1 MSATVKKKKE
11 ESEKKKKKLDEPA
24 SSSSSSLDVLTEGLK
39 RSILPQI
46 RKLDGTI
53 ANARWMQKE
62 VTDATDRCSLEV
74 ERVISTTVGEEEED
88 NTTKGEREREE
99 EEIDERLRNVLESV
113 SKLRQRM
120 AKVVERERA
129 QREKLLRMRR
139 CDLDVLRAN
148 KGEECDF
155 EAVLRAEAYAK
166 QQR

>member
-11 ESEKKKKKLDEPA
+11 ESEKKKLDEPA
-24 SSSSSSLDVLTEGLK
+24 SSSSLDVLTEGLK

-88 NTTKGEREREE
+88 TTEKGEREREE

>member
-1 MSATVKKKKE
+1 MSATVKKKEKE

-24 SSSSSSLDVLTEGLK
+24 SSSSSLDVLTEGLK

-88 NTTKGEREREE
+88 TTKKGEREREE

>member
-1 MSATVKKKKE
+1 MSATVKKKEKE
-11 ESEKKKKKLDEPA
+11 ESEKKKKKLGEPA
-24 SSSSSSLDVLTEGLK
+24 SSSSSLDVLTEGLK

>member
-1 MSATVKKKKE
+1 MMSATVKKKKE
-11 ESEKKKKKLDEPA
+11 ESEKKKLEQA
-24 SSSSSSLDVLTEGLK
+24 SSSLDVLTEGLK

-74 ERVISTTVGEEEED
+74 ERVISTMVGEEEED

>member
-1 MSATVKKKKE
+1 MSTTLKKE
-11 ESEKKKKKLDEPA
+11 ESEKKKKLEPA
-24 SSSSSSLDVLTEGLK
+24 SSSLDVLTEGLK

-74 ERVISTTVGEEEED
+74 ERVISTMVGEEEED
-88 NTTKGEREREE
+88 NTKKGEREREE

>member
-11 ESEKKKKKLDEPA
+11 ESETKKKKLDEPA

-53 ANARWMQKE
+53 AHARWMQKE

>member
-1 MSATVKKKKE
+1 MSATVKKKEKE

-24 SSSSSSLDVLTEGLK
+24 SSSSSLDVLTEGLK

>member
-1 MSATVKKKKE
+1 MSATVKKKEKE
-11 ESEKKKKKLDEPA
+11 ESEKKKKKVDEPA
-24 SSSSSSLDVLTEGLK
+24 SSSSSLDVLTEGLK

-88 NTTKGEREREE
+88 TTTKGEREREE

>member
-1 MSATVKKKKE
+1 MRATVKKKEE
-11 ESEKKKKKLDEPA
+11 ESEKKKKLDEPA
-24 SSSSSSLDVLTEGLK
+24 SSSSSLDVLTEGLK

-88 NTTKGEREREE
+88 TTTKGEREREE

>member
-1 MSATVKKKKE
+1 MSATVKKKEKE

-24 SSSSSSLDVLTEGLK
+24 SSSSSLDVLTEGLK

-88 NTTKGEREREE
+88 TTTKGEREREE

>member
-11 ESEKKKKKLDEPA
+11 ESEKKKLDEPA
-24 SSSSSSLDVLTEGLK
+24 SSSSLDVLTEGLK

-88 NTTKGEREREE
+88 NTEKGEREREE

>member
-11 ESEKKKKKLDEPA
+11 ESEKKKKLDEPA
-24 SSSSSSLDVLTEGLK
+24 SSSSLDVLTEGLK

>member
-11 ESEKKKKKLDEPA
+11 ESEKKKKLDEPA
-24 SSSSSSLDVLTEGLK
+24 SSSSSLDVLTEGLK

-129 QREKLLRMRR
+129 QREKLLLMRR

>member
-1 MSATVKKKKE
+1 MSTTLKKE
-11 ESEKKKKKLDEPA
+11 ESEKKKLEPA
-24 SSSSSSLDVLTEGLK
+24 SSSLDVLTEGLK

-74 ERVISTTVGEEEED
+74 ERVISTIVGEEEED
-88 NTTKGEREREE
+88 NTKKGEREREE

>member
-1 MSATVKKKKE
+1 MSIARKKE
-11 ESEKKKKKLDEPA
+11 ESEKKKLEKPA
-24 SSSSSSLDVLTEGLK
+24 SSSLDVLTEGLK

-74 ERVISTTVGEEEED
+74 ERVISTMVGEEEED
-88 NTTKGEREREE
+88 NTKKGEREREE

>member
-11 ESEKKKKKLDEPA
+11 ESEKKKKLDEPA
-24 SSSSSSLDVLTEGLK
+24 SSSSSLDVLTEGLK

-88 NTTKGEREREE
+88 TTEKGEREREE

>member
-1 MSATVKKKKE
+1 MSTTLKKE
-11 ESEKKKKKLDEPA
+11 ESEKKLEQPA
-24 SSSSSSLDVLTEGLK
+24 SSSSSSSLDVLAEGLK

-53 ANARWMQKE
+53 AHARWMQKE

>member
-1 MSATVKKKKE
+1 MSTTLKKE
-11 ESEKKKKKLDEPA
+11 ESEKKKLEPA
-24 SSSSSSLDVLTEGLK
+24 SSSLDVLTEGLK

-62 VTDATDRCSLEV
+62 VTDATDQCSLEV
-74 ERVISTTVGEEEED
+74 ERVISTMVGEEEED
-88 NTTKGEREREE
+88 NTKKGEREREE

>member
-1 MSATVKKKKE
+1 MSATVKKKEKE

-24 SSSSSSLDVLTEGLK
+24 SSSSSLDVLTEGLK

-53 ANARWMQKE
+53 ANASWMQKE

-74 ERVISTTVGEEEED
+74 ERVISTMVGEEEED
-88 NTTKGEREREE
+88 NTKKGEREREE

-166 QQR
+166 RQR

>member
-1 MSATVKKKKE
+1 MSTALKKE
-11 ESEKKKKKLDEPA
+11 ESEKKKLEKPA
-24 SSSSSSLDVLTEGLK
+24 SSSLDVLTEGLK

-74 ERVISTTVGEEEED
+74 ERVISTMVGEEEED
-88 NTTKGEREREE
+88 NTKKGEREREE

-166 QQR
+166 RQR

>member
-1 MSATVKKKKE
+1 MSTARKKE
-11 ESEKKKKKLDEPA
+11 ESEKKKLEPA
-24 SSSSSSLDVLTEGLK
+24 SSSLDVLTEGLK

-74 ERVISTTVGEEEED
+74 ERVISTMVGEEEED
-88 NTTKGEREREE
+88 NTKKGEREREE

>member
-1 MSATVKKKKE
+1 MSTLKKE
-11 ESEKKKKKLDEPA
+11 ESEKKLEPA
-24 SSSSSSLDVLTEGLK
+24 SSSLDVLTEGLK

>member
-1 MSATVKKKKE
+1 MSTLKE
-11 ESEKKKKKLDEPA
+11 ESEKKLEAP
-24 SSSSSSLDVLTEGLK
+24 SSLDVLTEGLK

-46 RKLDGTI
+46 RTLDGTI
-53 ANARWMQKE
+53 ARARWMQKE

-74 ERVISTTVGEEEED
+74 ERVISTMIGEEEED
-88 NTTKGEREREE
+88 TKKGEREKEE

-113 SKLRQRM
+113 SKLSQRM

-129 QREKLLRMRR
+129 QREKLLLMRR

>member
-1 MSATVKKKKE
+1 MMSATVKKKKE
-11 ESEKKKKKLDEPA
+11 ESEKKKLDEPA
-24 SSSSSSLDVLTEGLK
+24 SSSSLDVLTEGLK

-88 NTTKGEREREE
+88 TTTKGEREKEE

>member
-1 MSATVKKKKE
+1 MSTTLKKE
-11 ESEKKKKKLDEPA
+11 ESEKKKKLEPA
-24 SSSSSSLDVLTEGLK
+24 SSLDVLTEGLK

-88 NTTKGEREREE
+88 TPTKGEREREE

>member
-11 ESEKKKKKLDEPA
+11 ESEKKKLDEPA
-24 SSSSSSLDVLTEGLK
+24 SSSSLDVLPEGLK

-74 ERVISTTVGEEEED
+74 ERVISTMVGEEEED

-139 CDLDVLRAN
+139 CDLDVIRAN

>member
-11 ESEKKKKKLDEPA
+11 ESEKKKKLDEPA
-24 SSSSSSLDVLTEGLK
+24 SSSSSLDVLTEGLK

-53 ANARWMQKE
+53 ANARWMQRE

-74 ERVISTTVGEEEED
+74 ERVISTMIGDDEED
-88 NTTKGEREREE
+88 KTKKGEREKEE

>member
-11 ESEKKKKKLDEPA
+11 ESEKKKKLDEHA
-24 SSSSSSLDVLTEGLK
+24 SSSSSLDVLTEGLK

>member
-1 MSATVKKKKE
+1 MSATVKKKEE
-11 ESEKKKKKLDEPA
+11 ESEKKKKLDEPA
-24 SSSSSSLDVLTEGLK
+24 SSSSSLDVLTEGLK

>member
-11 ESEKKKKKLDEPA
+11 ESEKKKKLDEPA
-24 SSSSSSLDVLTEGLK
+24 SSSSSLDVLTEGLK

-88 NTTKGEREREE
+88 NTEKGEREREE

>member
-11 ESEKKKKKLDEPA
+11 ESEKKKKLDEPA
-24 SSSSSSLDVLTEGLK
+24 SSSSSLDVLTEGLK

>member
-1 MSATVKKKKE
+1 MSATVKKKEE
-11 ESEKKKKKLDEPA
+11 ESEKKKKLDEPA
-24 SSSSSSLDVLTEGLK
+24 SSSSSLDVLTEGLK

-62 VTDATDRCSLEV
+62 VTDATDQCSLEV
-74 ERVISTTVGEEEED
+74 ERVISTMAGGEEED
-88 NTTKGEREREE
+88 KTKKGEIEE

>member
-1 MSATVKKKKE
+1 MSTALKKE
-11 ESEKKKKKLDEPA
+11 ENEKKKLEKPA
-24 SSSSSSLDVLTEGLK
+24 SSSLDVLTEGLK

-74 ERVISTTVGEEEED
+74 ERVISTMVGEEEED
-88 NTTKGEREREE
+88 NTKKGEREREE

>member
-1 MSATVKKKKE
+1 MSATVKKKEKE

-24 SSSSSSLDVLTEGLK
+24 SSSSSLDVLTEGLK

-74 ERVISTTVGEEEED
+74 ERVISTMVGEEEED
-88 NTTKGEREREE
+88 NTKKGEREREE

>member
-1 MSATVKKKKE
+1 MSTTLKKE
-11 ESEKKKKKLDEPA
+11 ESEKKKLEPA
-24 SSSSSSLDVLTEGLK
+24 SSSLDVLTEGLK

>member
-1 MSATVKKKKE
+1 MSTTLKKE
-11 ESEKKKKKLDEPA
+11 ESEKKKKLEPA
-24 SSSSSSLDVLTEGLK
+24 SSLDVLTEGLK

-62 VTDATDRCSLEV
+62 VTDATDQCSLEV
-74 ERVISTTVGEEEED
+74 ERVISTMVGEEEED
-88 NTTKGEREREE
+88 NTKKGEREREE

>member
-1 MSATVKKKKE
+1 MSTTLKKE
-11 ESEKKKKKLDEPA
+11 ESEKKLEPA
-24 SSSSSSLDVLTEGLK
+24 SSLDVLTEGLK

-46 RKLDGTI
+46 RKLDVTI

-62 VTDATDRCSLEV
+62 VTDATDQCSLEV
-74 ERVISTTVGEEEED
+74 ERVISTMVGDDEED
-88 NTTKGEREREE
+88 NTKKGEREKEE